1 MCLIKDWWLLRMMRD
16 PNLNGL
22 KLNSVKQS
30 KKVKQYGLLDIYRQ
44 ASATQLESGL

>member
-1 MCLIKDWWLLRMMRD
+1 MCLIKDWCLLRMMQD

-30 KKVKQYGLLDIYRQ
+30 KKVKQYGSSDIYRQ
-44 ASATQLESGL
+44 ASATLLESGL